1 MNVCSRSLAPSV
13 YFSAFQ
19 KGRVVTQM
27 CCMPFQQVFT
37 YLQLIWDDMVCFL
50 TSLGISISVGVGS
63 SLDGREVYIIFFL
76 ESLLLTGSISF
87 LTFNIYS
94 YSQNRTAGS
103 SKCYGLIFTSSFS
116 CFFKSRFL
124 LPESKSSED
133 SGSVSQGIFS
143 TEL

>member
-13 YFSAFQ
+13 YFSAIQ
-19 KGRVVTQM
+19 KGRMVTQM

-37 YLQLIWDDMVCFL
+37 YLQFTWDDMVCFL

-76 ESLLLTGSISF
+76 ESLLLTGSISS
-87 LTFNIYS
+87 LTFNLYS
-94 YSQNRTAGS
+94 YSQNRTGGS

-124 LPESKSSED
+124 FPESKSSED
-133 SGSVSQGIFS
+133 SGSVTQGIFS